1 MSSRTLRLSA
11 CICLASLASL
21 PSLASLASLASLPA
35 AGQQASGATGNGNS
49 NSNDQITPGTVI
61 QVEMSK
67 DVDAK
72 KAHPGDTF
80 QAKLWNDIRVGDK
93 VVVPKKS
100 AIVGHVVE
108 AQPRG
113 KGGPESR
120 LTIAFDKA
128 LVKGGAEIPLH
139 GAVERVQLSPMA
151 VAAAAKGGTQL
162 YSPNP
167 GSTTNIAMPAQ
178 MPEAGKGG
186 TDDQLPAPG
195 PTNVRDP
202 NISLQKDAS
211 GTQTTLT
218 DNKEDV
224 KLKHYATLDVRI
236 AR

>member
-1 MSSRTLRLSA
+1 MTYRTLLLSA
-11 CICLASLASL
+11 SICLASLASL
-21 PSLASLASLASLPA
+21 SAA
-35 AGQQASGATGNGNS
+35 AGQQPAASNDNGNS
-49 NSNDQITPGTVI
+49 STQIAPGTMI

-72 KAHPGDTF
+72 KAHPGDVF

-100 AIVGHVVE
+100 VIMGHVVE

-113 KGGPESR
+113 KGGAESK

-151 VAAAAKGGTQL
+151 VAAASKGGTQL

-178 MPEAGKGG
+178 MPEAGTGG
-186 TDDQLPAPG
+186 PDDQLPAPG
-195 PTNVRDP
+195 PSNVRDP

-211 GTQTTLT
+211 GTQTTLS
-218 DNKEDV
+218 NSKEEM

>member
-1 MSSRTLRLSA
+1 MTYRTLLLSA
-11 CICLASLASL
+11 SICLASLCM
-21 PSLASLASLASLPA
+21 
-35 AGQQASGATGNGNS
+35 AGQQPAA
-49 NSNDQITPGTVI
+49 SNDNANSSAQIAPGTMI

-67 DVDAK
+67 DVDAR
-72 KAHPGDTF
+72 KAHPGDIF
-80 QAKLWNDIRVGDK
+80 QTRLWNDIRVGDK

-100 AIVGHVVE
+100 VIMGHVVE

-113 KGGPESR
+113 KGGAESK

-151 VAAAAKGGTQL
+151 VAAASKGGTQL

-178 MPEAGKGG
+178 MPEAGTGG
-186 TDDQLPAPG
+186 PDDQLPAPG
-195 PTNVRDP
+195 PSNVRDP
-202 NISLQKDAS
+202 NISLQKDSS
-211 GTQTTLT
+211 GTQTTLS
-218 DNKEDV
+218 NSKEEM

-236 AR
+236 AH

>member
-1 MSSRTLRLSA
+1 MTYRTLLLSA
-11 CICLASLASL
+11 SICLATLASF
-21 PSLASLASLASLPA
+21 PAA
-35 AGQQASGATGNGNS
+35 AGQQPAASNDNGNS
-49 NSNDQITPGTVI
+49 SAQIAPGTMI

-67 DVDAK
+67 DVDAR
-72 KAHPGDTF
+72 KAHPGDVF

-100 AIVGHVVE
+100 VIMGHVVE

-113 KGGPESR
+113 KGGAESK

-151 VAAAAKGGTQL
+151 VAAASKGGTQL

-178 MPEAGKGG
+178 MPEAGTGG
-186 TDDQLPAPG
+186 PDDQLPAPG
-195 PTNVRDP
+195 PSNVRDP

-211 GTQTTLT
+211 GTQTTLS
-218 DNKEDV
+218 NSKEEM

-236 AR
+236 AH

>member
-1 MSSRTLRLSA
+1 MSFMKLLLSA
-11 CICLASLASL
+11 LICVASLAM
-21 PSLASLASLASLPA
+21 
-35 AGQQASGATGNGNS
+35 AGQQPAASATAPS
-49 NSNDQITPGTVI
+49 ASANDQIATGTMI

-72 KAHPGDTF
+72 KAHPGDVF
-80 QAKLWNDIRVGDK
+80 QTKLWNDIRMGDK

-100 AIVGHVVE
+100 VIVGHVVE
-108 AQPRG
+108 AQPRS
-113 KGGPESR
+113 KANQESK
-120 LTIAFDKA
+120 LTIGFDKA

-139 GAVERVQLSPMA
+139 GVVERVQLSPLA
-151 VAAAAKGGTQL
+151 VAAASKGGNQL
-162 YSPNP
+162 YSANP

-186 TDDQLPAPG
+186 PDDQLPAPG

-211 GTQTTLT
+211 GTQTTLS
-218 DNKEDV
+218 NSKEDL

>member
-1 MSSRTLRLSA
+1 MKMSVRKLLLSTF
-11 CICLASLASL
+11 IGLTSLAM
-21 PSLASLASLASLPA
+21 
-35 AGQQASGATGNGNS
+35 AGQQSAPPAPASSASASDQIATG
-49 NSNDQITPGTVI
+49 TMI

-72 KAHPGDTF
+72 KAHPGDVF
-80 QAKLWNDIRVGDK
+80 QTKLWNDIRVGDK

-100 AIVGHVVE
+100 VIVGHVVE
-108 AQPRG
+108 AQPRS
-113 KGGPESR
+113 KSNPESK

-128 LVKGGAEIPLH
+128 VVKGGAEIPLH
-139 GAVERVQLSPMA
+139 GVIERVQLSPMA
-151 VAAAAKGGTQL
+151 VAAGSKSGTQL
-162 YSPNP
+162 YSVNP

-186 TDDQLPAPG
+186 PDDQLPAPG

-211 GTQTTLT
+211 GTQTILS
-218 DNKEDV
+218 NSKEDM
-224 KLKHYATLDVRI
+224 KLKHFATLDVRI